1 MRNNTRQNIGF
12 LILSTCIIVLSSW
25 TQILPQ
31 NAPGNFARSDS
42 STTKDMRNE
51 FRCNLYKDIIMKNFS
66 FPLSGKSENSWKG
79 AYWGCEI
86 SYFRDTLV
94 YERLKEALRQ
104 YNERSSEFNR
114 ATLEALYTL
123 YPAGFENDI
132 RRIMKETNNSKHF
145 ALGAEYLLR
154 VNCGNGAERENIL
167 GLMAKKFPAWQNDPI
182 LFMLKYR
189 LSKTKAIRPGIADLL
204 KHDFW
209 KGRTVIFS
217 FQRKNR
223 NYEGITVILRPDGR
237 LLKDSSGNIF
247 HIKHLARSLS
257 NLPGYLTNGSTPEG
271 IYSVQKIDTSDNKFI
286 GKTPLIVTALPY
298 EVPPDLFFKDSKL
311 KGISWSADLYR
322 RMLPDSWVDYFPL
335 YEAFYAGMAGRSEIV
350 MHGTTIDPEF
360 YKNDPYY
367 PNTPSMGCMTAKEIY
382 SSEDGRLVL
391 SDQQKLIDAFT
402 GCCKKEAFLVVINI
416 DGKEEELSINEI
428 RGFIEEPE

>member
-1 MRNNTRQNIGF
+1 M
-12 LILSTCIIVLSSW
+12 
-25 TQILPQ
+25 LPQ
-31 NAPGNFARSDS
+31 NMPGNFARTDS
-42 STTKDMRNE
+42 STTKNNRNE
-51 FRCNLYKDIIMKNFS
+51 FRSNIYKDIIRNNFS
-66 FPLSGKSENSWKG
+66 FPLSGKTESRWKG

-132 RRIMKETNNSKHF
+132 RRIIKETQNPKHF
-145 ALGAEYLLR
+145 AMAAEYLR
-154 VNCGNGAERENIL
+154 RISDGNTSENKKL
-167 GLMAKKFPAWQNDPI
+167 LELMSRKFPAWQNDPI

-189 LSKTKAIRPGIADLL
+189 LEKTKETLPDIAGLL
-204 KHDFW
+204 KHEFW
-209 KGRTVIFS
+209 KGKTVIIS
-217 FQRKNR
+217 FQSENR
-223 NYEGITVILRPDGR
+223 DYEGITVIRCPDGKFV
-237 LLKDSSGNIF
+237 KDSSGNIF
-247 HIKHLARSLS
+247 HINQLARSLS

-286 GKTPLIVTALPY
+286 GKTPLIVTALPF

-311 KGISWSADLYR
+311 KGISWSTDLYR
-322 RMLPDSWVDYFPL
+322 KMLPGSWVDYFPL

-360 YKNDPYY
+360 YKNAPYY

-402 GCCKKEAFLVVINI
+402 GCYKKEAFLVVINI
-416 DGKEEELSINEI
+416 EGKEDELSINEI
-428 RGFIEEPE
+428 RGFIEEAE